1 MLPKL
6 VKIKKIIKEN
16 QKVKTFILGERVKAI
31 PGQYLMIWLP
41 EIGEKPFSIANPDP
55 LTIIVAQVGPFS
67 TALHEL
73 VPGEKLGYRGPIGQG
88 FKITGENILLVGGGY
103 GVAPLYFLTQEAVKK
118 KKKVFIVL
126 GAKKKGELLYE
137 KKFKRLGAKVFIAT
151 NDGSCGWKGLA
162 TDIGQEIIK
171 KEKIDMVYSCG
182 PEKMM
187 VTLGKICQYLKVP
200 CFLSVERFM
209 KCGGLGICGQC
220 EINGVLVCQQGPVF
234 SYRFLLKLPDFGHA
248 RRDQAGMK
256 IEL

>member
-16 QKVKTFILGERVKAI
+16 QKVKTFIFEERVKTT

-41 EIGEKPFSIANPDP
+41 GIGEKPFSIVNPDP
-55 LTIIVAQVGPFS
+55 LTIIVARVGPFS
-67 TALHEL
+67 AALHKL
-73 VPGEKLGYRGPIGQG
+73 TPGKKLGYRGPIGQG
-88 FKITGENILLVGGGY
+88 FKITGKNILLMGGGY
-103 GVAPLYFLTQEAVKK
+103 GVAPLYFLAQEAVRK
-118 KKKVFIVL
+118 KKKVFVIL

-137 KKFKRLGAKVFIAT
+137 KKFKKLGVKVFIT
-151 NDGSCGWKGLA
+151 TEDGSCGRKGLA
-162 TDIGQEIIK
+162 TDIGEEIIK

-187 VTLGKICQYLKVP
+187 VALGKICQYLKVP

-220 EINGVLVCQQGPVF
+220 EINGVLVCRKGPVF
-234 SYRFLLKLPDFGHA
+234 NYRFLLKLPDFGQVC
-248 RRDQAGMK
+248 RDQAGMK

>member
-16 QKVKTFILGERVKAI
+16 QKVKTFIFEERIKAI

-41 EIGEKPFSIANPDP
+41 GIGEKPFSIVNPDP
-55 LTIIVAQVGPFS
+55 LTIIVARVGPFS
-67 TALHEL
+67 AALQKL
-73 VPGEKLGYRGPIGQG
+73 APGKKLGYRGPIGQG
-88 FKITGENILLVGGGY
+88 FKIVGKNILLVGGGY
-103 GVAPLYFLTQEAVKK
+103 GVAPLYFLAQEAVRK
-118 KKKVFIVL
+118 KKKVFVIL

-137 KKFKRLGAKVFIAT
+137 KKFKKLGVKVFVTT
-151 NDGSCGWKGLA
+151 NDGSYGRKGLA
-162 TDIGQEIIK
+162 TDIGEEIIK

-187 VTLGKICQYLKVP
+187 VALGKICRNLKIP

-220 EINGVLVCQQGPVF
+220 EINGLLVCRKGPVF
-234 SYRFLLKLPDFGHA
+234 NYRFLLKLPDFGQA
-248 RRDQAGMK
+248 RRDQAGIK
-256 IEL
+256 IRL